1 MCDGF
6 SPPCDTRAYAR
17 EGIGGGFVL
26 FLTHILNQPVVDAA
40 GVRLGWV
47 EDLVLNGLDL
57 FPRVNAIVLA
67 RRGQGAVF
75 VPWEAVDE
83 FEHRVV
89 RLNTTREGLPT
100 LPLADDAV
108 FLRRDILDKQ
118 IVDIHGRKVVRVNDL
133 QLAPIDDE
141 LRLVSADIGVS
152 GLLRRLALERPVRS
166 VARSLNRPLPERLIP
181 WNYVEGL
188 ETEWPS
194 VKLSVPRRRLRDL
207 PPPDIAD
214 IIAQLHPADRG
225 EVLRQFDDET
235 LADALPHLED
245 EVQAEVILAMPEE
258 RASDILEILPPDEAA
273 DVLGEMAEDQ
283 AERILHL
290 MEPEDAED
298 VRELLQYDEDTA
310 GGRMT
315 TEYLALMEGQTAGQ
329 AMTQLHTMAPDAE
342 TIYYVY
348 VIDGAGRLR
357 GVLSLRDLITATDDT
372 PLVELTNHNVIAV
385 NVYDDQETVA
395 RELNHYHLL
404 AVPVTD
410 DEDVLLGI
418 VTVDD
423 VLDVLHEESRE
434 DISRAA
440 GATEESDVLATPW
453 EQTVLR
459 LPWLLGASVAGLLM
473 AVFIT
478 LRLTLVSTADLTPL
492 LALLPL
498 LLLLGVQ
505 IGGQSAALTQV
516 ALAEGA
522 TLGDILLLHLRYGW
536 LLGLGLGFLGAVI
549 GGALAA
555 AITQRAILLPVGGI
569 LWLVLMVDMLA
580 GSLLPLV
587 LHRLRWDPVLI
598 SRPAL
603 AVLALL
609 IGVPLLA
616 QVL

>member
-1 MCDGF
+1 M
-6 SPPCDTRAYAR
+6 
-17 EGIGGGFVL
+17 L
-26 FLTHILNQPVVDAA
+26 FLTHILNLPVVDAA

-47 EDLVLNGLDL
+47 EDLVLGDLDL
-57 FPRVNAIVLA
+57 FPRVEAIVLA
-67 RRGQGAVF
+67 RRGRGAVL
-75 VPWEAVDE
+75 VPWEAIDE
-83 FEHRVV
+83 VANRNI
-89 RLNTTREGLPT
+89 RLITTREKLTT
-100 LPLADDAV
+100 LPLRDDAV

-118 IVDIHGRKVVRVNDL
+118 VVDIHGRKVVRVNDL
-133 QLAPIDDE
+133 QLAPIDHE
-141 LRLVSADIGVS
+141 LRLVSADIGVG
-152 GLLRRLALERPVRS
+152 GLLRRMALERP
-166 VARSLNRPLPERLIP
+166 ARGLMRTFNGHLPDRLIP

-258 RASDILEILPPDEAA
+258 RGADIMEILPPDEAA
-273 DVLGEMAEDQ
+273 DVLGEMDEAQ

-290 MEPEDAED
+290 MEPEEAED

-348 VIDGAGRLR
+348 VIDAAGRLH
-357 GVLSLRDLITATDDT
+357 GVLSLRDLITAADET
-372 PLVELTNHNVIAV
+372 PVADLTNHNVIAV
-385 NVYDDQETVA
+385 NVHDDQETVA

-410 DEDVLLGI
+410 NEGKLLGI

-423 VLDVLHEESRE
+423 VLDVMHEEAE
-434 DISRAA
+434 QDISRLA
-440 GATEESDVLATPW
+440 GSIEESDVLATPW

-459 LPWLLGASVAGLLM
+459 LPWLLGAAAAGLLM
-473 AVFIT
+473 AIFIT
-478 LRLTLVSTADLTPL
+478 LRLIAVPTRDLTPL
-492 LALLPL
+492 VALLPL

-505 IGGQSAALTQV
+505 IGGQSAATTQI
-516 ALAEGA
+516 ALADEESPGE
-522 TLGDILLLHLRYGW
+522 ILRLHLRYGW
-536 LLGLGLGFLGAVI
+536 PLGLALGLIASLI
-549 GGALAA
+549 GGVMSAG
-555 AITQRAILLPVGGI
+555 ITDRAIMLPVAGI
-569 LWLVLMVDMLA
+569 ILLVLMADMLV

-587 LHRLRWDPVLI
+587 LHRLRWDPVLV
-598 SRPAL
+598 SRPAF

>member
-1 MCDGF
+1 V
-6 SPPCDTRAYAR
+6 A
-17 EGIGGGFVL
+17 
-26 FLTHILNQPVVDAA
+26 DAA

-47 EDLVLNGLDL
+47 EDLVLCNLDL
-57 FPRVNAIVLA
+57 FPRVEAIVLA

-75 VPWEAVDE
+75 VPWEAIDGIE
-83 FEHRVV
+83 DRVV
-89 RLNTTREGLPT
+89 RLHATREELPK
-100 LPLADDAV
+100 LPLSDNAV

-118 IVDIHGRKVVRVNDL
+118 VVDIHGRKVVRVNDL
-133 QLAPIDDE
+133 QLAPIDGE

-166 VARSLNRPLPERLIP
+166 LARSINRPLPERLIP

-194 VKLSVPRRRLRDL
+194 VKLSVSRRRLREL

-214 IIAQLHPADRG
+214 IIAQLNPADRG
-225 EVLRQFDDET
+225 EVLEQFDDET

-273 DVLGEMAEDQ
+273 DVLGEMDEEQ

-290 MEPEDAED
+290 MEPEEAED

-315 TEYLALMEGQTAGQ
+315 TEYLALTEGQTAGQ
-329 AMTQLHTMAPDAE
+329 AMARLHVMAPDAE

-348 VIDGAGRLR
+348 VIDDAGRLR
-357 GVLSLRDLITATDDT
+357 GVLSLRDLITAGDDT
-372 PLVELTNHNVIAV
+372 PLTELTNHNVLSV

-395 RELNHYHLL
+395 RALNHYHLL
-404 AVPVTD
+404 AMPVTD
-410 DEDVLLGI
+410 ADRVLLGI

-423 VLDVLHEESRE
+423 VLDVLREEAE
-434 DISRAA
+434 QDISRLA
-440 GATEESDVLATPW
+440 GSIEQSEVLATPW
-453 EQTVLR
+453 EQTMLR
-459 LPWLLGASVAGLLM
+459 LPWLLGASTAGLLM
-473 AVFIT
+473 AIFIT
-478 LRLTLVSTADLTPL
+478 LRLTTVSAPELIPL
-492 LALLPL
+492 MALLPL
-498 LLLLGVQ
+498 LLLLAVQ
-505 IGGQSAALTQV
+505 IGGQSAVATQV

-522 TLGDILLLHLRYGW
+522 ALWEILLRHLRFGW
-536 LLGLGLGFLGAVI
+536 PLGLALGFAAAVI

-555 AITQRAILLPVGGI
+555 AITQRAVLLPVGGI
-569 LWLVLMVDMLA
+569 LWLVLTAEMLA
-580 GSLLPLV
+580 GSLLPLA
-587 LHRLRWDPVLI
+587 LHRLRWDPALV

-609 IGVPLLA
+609 LGVPLLA

>member
-1 MCDGF
+1 M
-6 SPPCDTRAYAR
+6 
-17 EGIGGGFVL
+17 
-26 FLTHILNQPVVDAA
+26 LNRPVVDAA

-47 EDLVLNGLDL
+47 EDLVLGNLDL
-57 FPRVNAIVLA
+57 FPRVEAIVLA

-75 VPWEAVDE
+75 VFWEVIDGIE
-83 FEHRVV
+83 DHIV
-89 RLNTTREGLPT
+89 RLNATREGLPT
-100 LPLADDAV
+100 LPLSEDAV

-118 IVDIHGRKVVRVNDL
+118 VVDIHGRKVVRVNDL
-133 QLAPIDDE
+133 QLAPIDGE
-141 LRLVSADIGVS
+141 LRLVSADIGMG

-166 VARSLNRPLPERLIP
+166 VARTLNRPLHDRLIP

-194 VKLSVPRRRLRDL
+194 VKLSVSRRRLHEL

-214 IIAQLHPADRG
+214 IIAQLNPADRG

-273 DVLGEMAEDQ
+273 DVLGEMNEAQ

-290 MEPEDAED
+290 MEPAEAED
-298 VRELLQYDEDTA
+298 VRGLLQYDEESA

-315 TEYLALMEGQTAGQ
+315 TEYLALAEGQTAGQ
-329 AMTQLHTMAPDAE
+329 AMARLHAMAPDAE

-348 VIDGAGRLR
+348 VIDGTGRLR
-357 GVLSLRDLITATDDT
+357 GVLSLRDLITAADET
-372 PLVELTNHNVIAV
+372 PLTALTNHNVLSV

-404 AVPVTD
+404 AMPVTND
-410 DEDVLLGI
+410 AGILLGI

-423 VLDVLHEESRE
+423 VLDVMHEEAQE
-434 DISRAA
+434 DISRLA
-440 GATEESDVLATPW
+440 GSLEESDVLATPW

-459 LPWLLGASVAGLLM
+459 LPWLLGTSAAGLLM
-473 AVFIT
+473 AIFIT
-478 LRLTLVSTADLTPL
+478 LRLTLVSEPNLTPL

-505 IGGQSAALTQV
+505 IGGQSAASTQV

-522 TLGDILLLHLRYGW
+522 TLGEILLRHLRYGW
-536 LLGLGLGFLGAVI
+536 PLGLALGLAAAVI
-549 GGALAA
+549 GGALATV
-555 AITQRAILLPVGGI
+555 ITQRAILLPVGGI
-569 LWLVLMVDMLA
+569 LWLVLTADMLA
-580 GSLLPLV
+580 GSLLPLA
-587 LHRLRWDPVLI
+587 LHRLRWDPVLV

-609 IGVPLLA
+609 LGVPLLM